1 MISKNQGLNSSSEYL
16 KIISS
21 SSFGKIAKEK
31 IRQYVFSNLLKEKR
45 TLSKLDKLRYSELT
59 MQSYLFDK
67 KTTINEKITVF
78 KWRSR
83 MENTFGENFRGGRD
97 TVICKLCGSHTDSQE
112 EGFKTYILTRDLA
125 RKSEQ

>member
-1 MISKNQGLNSSSEYL
+1 
-16 KIISS
+16 
-21 SSFGKIAKEK
+21 
-31 IRQYVFSNLLKEKR
+31 
-45 TLSKLDKLRYSELT
+45 

-112 EGFKTYILTRDLA
+112 EGFKTCIFTKDLVN
-125 RKSEQ
+125 KSEHYENLFNEDIQSSFAKSLSKISNRRKELA